1 MFDILIGLA
10 ALLIGYLVGS
20 LSFPRIVT
28 TIVSPG
34 LDLENTVVPVE
45 GSDDEIAM
53 TSVSATSVRFQLGSK
68 YGCLSS
74 FLDMLKVAAPVFLFQ
89 YLFPETQANILA
101 AMGGILGHNWPVYYK
116 FRGGYGHSAIYGALF
131 VIEWT
136 AVPVSFLGTA
146 LFYLITRQVHI
157 AAFGGI
163 LLLIPWF
170 WFLDHDLLTLIYAGV
185 CSGAYLIKVLPD
197 FTAVRE
203 DDNQAADPEN
213 LVDG

>member
-1 MFDILIGLA
+1 MFEILIGFA

-20 LSFPRIVT
+20 VSFPRIVT
-28 TIVSPG
+28 SFVSPQ

-45 GSDDEIAM
+45 GSDEEIAM
-53 TSVSATSVRFQLGSK
+53 TSVSATSVRFKLGSK
-68 YGCLSS
+68 YGCMSS
-74 FLDMLKVAAPVFLFQ
+74 FLDMLKVAVPVFLFQ
-89 YLFPETQANILA
+89 FFFPETQANILA
-101 AMGGILGHNWPVYYK
+101 AIGGILGHNWPIYYK

-136 AVPVSFLGTA
+136 AVPISFLGTA

-170 WFLDHDLLTLIYAGV
+170 WYMDHDLPALVYAGV
-185 CSGAYLIKVLPD
+185 SSGAYLIKILPD
-197 FTAVRE
+197 F
-203 DDNQAADPEN
+203 QAARKLEQTQTDPEN
-213 LVDG
+213 EGEE